1 MALDAGAKVTVMSGV
16 GQAVPDEMNRIGMHS
31 MPYAWIQIPL
41 NSSGINAGEL
51 KTLAQFE

>member
-31 MPYAWIQIPL
+31 MPYAWSQ
-41 NSSGINAGEL
+41 NSVEFEWNQSRRTEN
-51 KTLAQFE
+51 AQFE